1 MTPRPLRP
9 ATTTKMTRKAEIV
22 RILIVGASGL
32 IGSAVVAHL
41 GGQGHEIVM
50 ATRIGSPAG
59 LLPAKIIRMDLARAT
74 SPEDWL
80 PHLTGI
86 DAVINCAGTFQD
98 SPGESTAAVHIDGI
112 SALFRA
118 CERAGVRRVVHLSAV
133 EVDREAPTKFSQ
145 TKLAGD
151 RALMERDLDWVILRP
166 SVVVGRAAYGGSA
179 LFRGLAALPVM
190 PVVPRTGALQLVHLD
205 DVVKAIAFFVTAERA
220 EPPCGRPRGPA
231 TLDVRGLSCACFA
244 PGCGWRSARVI
255 RSSGLGGERN
265 VSPGRSCLAAGMAS
279 ADAQHGTA
287 GDSCAAPPATPASLT
302 PAHRHRS
309 PIDIEK
315 DPGGS
320 ARLGSGTLVRPALF
334 LSSRLCSS
342 MFALFW
348 ITTGLI
354 SLGPGWEIGIGPDAR
369 GWGRRD
375 HGAPLRSSPARSS
388 VCHRPGDRFR
398 PTARYGLYAALT
410 ISITYAIIGTWLVPR
425 LWIDP
430 LGPMLK
436 IWPIMVFNLV
446 ALAILEDR

>member
-1 MTPRPLRP
+1 M
-9 ATTTKMTRKAEIV
+9 

-32 IGSAVVAHL
+32 IGSAVAAHL

-50 ATRIGSPAG
+50 ASRSGSPAG

-86 DAVINCAGTFQD
+86 DAVINCAGTLQD
-98 SPGESTAAVHIDGI
+98 SPGEFTAAVHVDGI

-133 EVDREAPTKFSQ
+133 GVDREAPTKFSQ

-205 DVVKAIAFFVTAERA
+205 DVVKAIAFFVQPSAPSCHAVDLVGPRA
-220 EPPCGRPRGPA
+220 
-231 TLDVRGLSCACFA
+231 LDVRGYRA
-244 PGCGWRSARVI
+244 PVSRLAAMAMAGVI
-255 RSSGLGGERN
+255 RFPGWVANAMYRLGDL
-265 VSPGRSCLAAGMAS
+265 VSAAGMAPPMRSTARLEIVRGATGDASKLTAATGMS
-279 ADAQHGTA
+279 A
-287 GDSCAAPPATPASLT
+287 
-302 PAHRHRS
+302 
-309 PIDIEK
+309 IDIEK
-315 DPGGS
+315 ALRGR

-334 LSSRLCSS
+334 HQAPGVRRVCAVLDHHRPHL
-342 MFALFW
+342 ARA
-348 ITTGLI
+348 GLGDRNG
-354 SLGPGWEIGIGPDAR
+354 LDAR

-375 HGAPLRSSPARSS
+375 HGRPYGRRRRALPILPSAWRSL
-388 VCHRPGDRFR
+388 
-398 PTARYGLYAALT
+398 TARPPATALYAALT
-410 ISITYAIIGTWLVPR
+410 ISITYAIIGT
-425 LWIDP
+425 
-430 LGPMLK
+430 
-436 IWPIMVFNLV
+436 
-446 ALAILEDR
+446 LACAAAVDRSARPHAEDLADHGLQSRGACHP